1 MLAATAPNPNNHS
14 QPRDGPA
21 DTTPLRGGVFM
32 FAARNELRYHPLGGW
47 SFMFA
52 ARDELNMILRY
63 HPLAGWSFHVRC

>member
-32 FAARNELRYHPLGGW
+32 L
-47 SFMFA
+47 A
-52 ARDELNMILRY
+52 ARD
-63 HPLAGWSFHVRC
+63 AGK

>member
-1 MLAATAPNPNNHS
+1 
-14 QPRDGPA
+14 
-21 DTTPLRGGVFM
+21 M
-32 FAARNELRYHPLGGW
+32 FAARNELRYHPLVGW